1 VVVVL
6 LGTVVYAHHSHPDFL
21 LDQNV
26 AVEGQI
32 EGIQFKNP
40 HVLITIRSVD
50 STIYTAEWNTVR
62 ALRATEVT
70 NDTLKIGDHIIVI
83 GCPPRDPAVHE
94 LVTLKQLRRLSD
106 GWIWSP
112 HWLVN

>member
-1 VVVVL
+1 MGGQL
-6 LGTVVYAHHSHPDFL
+6 SREA
-21 LDQNV
+21 DQNV

-50 STIYTAEWNTVR
+50 STIYTAEWKTVR

-70 NDTLKIGDHIIVI
+70 NDTLKIRMLRNGLIVAI
-83 GCPPRDPAVHE
+83 E
-94 LVTLKQLRRLSD
+94 SLRNRHL
-106 GWIWSP
+106 
-112 HWLVN
+112 